1 MIIEPW
7 SATEPEGFLVWSETA
22 ARTASDKLGRDTLL
36 IDVGEVL
43 GVTDVFVI
51 TSGTSVRHVH
61 TLVEAI
67 EDELA
72 AVGGP
77 RPRGIEGRDTCQ
89 WVLMDYGPF
98 VVHVFD
104 EERRSYYNLE
114 KLWSDRPV
122 LAWKPS

>member
-1 MIIEPW
+1 MITESW
-7 SATEPEGFLVWSETA
+7 RATGTEGFLVWSQTA
-22 ARTASDKLGRDTLL
+22 ARAASDKLGRDTIL

-43 GVTDVFVI
+43 AVTDLFVL
-51 TSGTSVRHVH
+51 TSGTSARHVH

-67 EDELA
+67 EDEVA

-77 RPRGIEGRDTCQ
+77 HPGRIEGRDTCQ

-122 LAWKPS
+122 LAWEPS